1 MPLVPDKNI
10 IQEHK
15 FYDSGNIKH
24 LLPLIKLQSYEQ
36 DVEVDTSI
44 NYNYIIIFIMLVLL
58 MIYLTFKRTP
68 RVKRDEKFSM
78 A

>member
-24 LLPLIKLQSYEQ
+24 LLPLIKLQNYEQ
-36 DVEVDTSI
+36 NIETDPGYDYS
-44 NYNYIIIFIMLVLL
+44 YITVFIFLVLL
-58 MIYLTFKRTP
+58 MVYITFKKAP
-68 RVKRDEKFSM
+68 RSKRDEKFSM